1 MIALLLALLVQQADA
16 APAARAVP
24 RPGAWAEAGS
34 ARQSPSREGAGTLPG
49 PPQSNDPLAR
59 YLSDLERAGVL
70 GDDKRPATLETLRA
84 ELAAAED
91 DLVTGNPEVASVRL
105 YKIVESPRYAKLDYA
120 PEYATA
126 ELTLAR
132 ALIRAGGTK
141 SAERYLLRV
150 LGRGSKAPQFAPA
163 YRALV
168 DIALETKEEAE
179 ILAVLDH
186 YDQERGEP
194 LPRDSAAEHAYLAGK
209 VAYEAGDGAR
219 AETLF
224 SEVDRQSRFYAA
236 ALYFRGLI
244 QARQN
249 HFASA
254 RRNLCEIVE
263 QADQDRFTFFIDGR
277 YFAVKDLAYLALGRI
292 AHEQGKYDDAYYFYF
307 RVPTDS
313 DRLPDALFEAS
324 WSMFQKGEYE
334 AARAF
339 LDEFD
344 HTFPAS
350 PLAPDVMLLHAMI
363 DLKSCQFDT
372 VRTTLDKFVKV
383 YGPIET
389 QVQALLKDPGK
400 RAALYRRLLSKA
412 SIATPH
418 DPIADLLKVDPRF
431 YKFYGDIQ
439 ALDREAGQIPNE
451 VAIWDELTAHQ
462 KNQVDGAIESA
473 NATEAVRLVQDVES
487 LRPLAAGDPEME
499 ERVSQLADEAHRAA
513 RLKNV
518 ASGPFAQEA
527 TATLAL
533 SAQAR
538 QLRAH
543 LVAATGVIATKALV
557 DLDKRLRDLLRRA
570 RLTQIDAIIGKK
582 KKLEIEI
589 EQLRDGRYPAELFA
603 TLQLE
608 GLMGD
613 DEEYWPFEGEYWSD
627 EYENYK

>member
-1 MIALLLALLVQQADA
+1 MIALVVALLLQQADA
-16 APAARAVP
+16 APAAKAAA

-34 ARQSPSREGAGTLPG
+34 ARQSPSREGAGTLQGSPKT
-49 PPQSNDPLAR
+49 NDPMAR
-59 YLSDLERAGVL
+59 YLSDLEKAGVL
-70 GDDKRPATLETLRA
+70 GDDKTPATLEKLRE

-105 YKIVESPRYAKLDYA
+105 YKVLESQRYAQFDYA
-120 PEYATA
+120 PDYATA

-150 LGRGSKAPQFAPA
+150 LGRGVQASQFAPA

-224 SEVDRQSRFYAA
+224 TQVDRQSRFYAA

-339 LDEFD
+339 LEEFD

-372 VRTTLDKFVKV
+372 VRATLDKFVKT

-389 QVQALLKDPGK
+389 QVQVLLKDPSK
-400 RAALYRRLLSKA
+400 RAALYRRLLGKK

-451 VAIWDELTAHQ
+451 VAIWDELTAHE
-462 KNQVDGAIESA
+462 KGAGEAA
-473 NATEAVRLVQDVES
+473 NATEAVRLVQDVEA

-518 ASGPFAQEA
+518 ASGPFAREA
-527 TATLAL
+527 AATLAL
-533 SAQAR
+533 SAEAR
-538 QLRAH
+538 QLRGH

-557 DLDKRLRDLLRRA
+557 DLDKRLRDLLRQA

>member
-1 MIALLLALLVQQADA
+1 MIALLVALLVQQTDTAPPAKRLA
-16 APAARAVP
+16 AS
-24 RPGAWAEAGS
+24 G
-34 ARQSPSREGAGTLPG
+34 
-49 PPQSNDPLAR
+49 DPMAR
-59 YLSDLERAGVL
+59 YLTDLEKAGVL
-70 GDDKRPATLETLRA
+70 AGDKTPATLEKLRD

-91 DLVTGNPEVASVRL
+91 DLVTGNAEIASVRL
-105 YKIVESPRYAKLDYA
+105 YKIVESQRYIQFEYA
-120 PEYATA
+120 PDYATA

-150 LGRGSKAPQFAPA
+150 LARGPKAPQFAPA

-179 ILAVLDH
+179 MLAVLDH
-186 YDQERGEP
+186 YDQARGEA

-209 VAYEAGDGAR
+209 VAYETGDAGHAQ
-219 AETLF
+219 ALF
-224 SEVDRQSRFYAA
+224 SGVDRQSRFYAA

-339 LDEFD
+339 LEEFD
-344 HTFPAS
+344 HNFPAS

-372 VRTTLDKFVKV
+372 VRATLDKFVQV
-383 YGPIET
+383 YGPIEV
-389 QVQALLKDPGK
+389 QVAALLKDPAK
-400 RAALYRRLLSKA
+400 RGVLYRRLLSKA

-418 DPIADLLKVDPRF
+418 DPIAALLKVDPRF

-439 ALDREAGQIPNE
+439 ALDREAGVIPNE

-462 KNQVDGAIESA
+462 KAQIDGQTEGVD
-473 NATEAVRLVQDVES
+473 ATEAVRLVQDVES

-499 ERVSQLADEAHRAA
+499 ERVSQLAEEAHRAA

-518 ASGPFAQEA
+518 SSGPFAKEA
-527 TATLAL
+527 AATLAL
-533 SAQAR
+533 GAEAR
-538 QLRAH
+538 KLRAH
-543 LVAATGVIATKALV
+543 LVTATGLIAGKALA
-557 DLDKRLRDLLRRA
+557 DLDKRLRDLLRQA

-589 EQLRDGRYPAELFA
+589 EHLRDGRYPAELFA

>member
-1 MIALLLALLVQQADA
+1 MIALLVVLLAQPSAV
-16 APAARAVP
+16 APAA
-24 RPGAWAEAGS
+24 EA
-34 ARQSPSREGAGTLPG
+34 RTNEK
-49 PPQSNDPLAR
+49 SNDPMAR
-59 YLSDLERAGVL
+59 YLTDLEKAGVL
-70 GDDKRPATLETLRA
+70 GDDKTPATLDKLRE

-91 DLVTGNPEVASVRL
+91 DLVTGNAEVASVRL
-105 YKIVESPRYAKLDYA
+105 YKIVESQRYAQFQYA
-120 PEYATA
+120 PDYATA

-150 LGRGSKAPQFAPA
+150 IGHGTAAPQFAPA

-179 ILAVLDH
+179 ILSVLDH

-209 VAYEAGDGAR
+209 VAYEAGDAAH
-219 AETLF
+219 AEALF

-236 ALYFRGLI
+236 ALYFRGLV

-372 VRTTLDKFVKV
+372 VRATLDKFVKV

-389 QVQALLKDPGK
+389 QVATLLKDPAK
-400 RAALYRRLLSKA
+400 RGALYRRLLSKA

-431 YKFYGDIQ
+431 YKFYSDIR
-439 ALDREAGQIPNE
+439 ALDREAGVIPNE
-451 VAIWDELTAHQ
+451 VAIWDELTAHE
-462 KNQVDGAIESA
+462 KAGGTEGAE
-473 NATEAVRLVQDVES
+473 ATDAVRLVQDVES

-499 ERVSQLADEAHRAA
+499 ERVTQLADEAHRAA

-518 ASGPFAQEA
+518 GNGPFAKEA
-527 TATLAL
+527 AATLAL
-533 SAQAR
+533 GAEAR
-538 QLRAH
+538 QLRAQ
-543 LVAATGVIATKALV
+543 LVAATGLIATKALG
-557 DLDKRLRDLLRRA
+557 DLDKRLRDLLRQA

-589 EQLRDGRYPAELFA
+589 EHLRDGRYPAELFA

>member
-1 MIALLLALLVQQADA
+1 MIALLAALLVQQAAA
-16 APAARAVP
+16 APATTAAA
-24 RPGAWAEAGS
+24 RPG
-34 ARQSPSREGAGTLPG
+34 
-49 PPQSNDPLAR
+49 DPMAR
-59 YLSDLERAGVL
+59 YLTDLEKAGVL
-70 GDDKRPATLETLRA
+70 ADDKTPATLEKLRQA
-84 ELAAAED
+84 LAAAED
-91 DLVTGNPEVASVRL
+91 DLVTGNAEIASVKL
-105 YKIVESPRYAKLDYA
+105 YRIVESPRYAQFDYA

-150 LGRGSKAPQFAPA
+150 LARGVKAPQFAPA

-186 YDQERGEP
+186 DDQARGDA

-209 VAYEAGDGAR
+209 VAYEAGDAR
-219 AETLF
+219 AEALF
-224 SEVDRQSRFYAA
+224 GEVDRQSRFYAA

-249 HFASA
+249 HFVSA

-277 YFAVKDLAYLALGRI
+277 YFAIKDLAYLALGRI

-339 LDEFD
+339 LEEFD

-372 VRTTLDKFVKV
+372 VRATLDKFVKT

-389 QVQALLKDPGK
+389 QVQLLLKDPGK

-439 ALDREAGQIPNE
+439 ALDREAGRIPNE

-462 KNQVDGAIESA
+462 KGQAENAD
-473 NATEAVRLVQDVES
+473 ATEAVRLVQDVES

-518 ASGPFAQEA
+518 GGGPFAREA
-527 TATLAL
+527 AATLAL
-533 SAQAR
+533 SAEAR
-538 QLRAH
+538 RLRAG
-543 LVAATGVIATKALV
+543 LVAATGAIATKALA
-557 DLDKRLRDLLRRA
+557 DLDKRLRDLLRQA

-589 EQLRDGRYPAELFA
+589 EQLRDGRYPPELFA

>member
-1 MIALLLALLVQQADA
+1 MIALLVALVCQPVGA
-16 APAARAVP
+16 AP
-24 RPGAWAEAGS
+24 S
-34 ARQSPSREGAGTLPG
+34 AKAQ
-49 PPQSNDPLAR
+49 PQASDPMAR
-59 YLSDLERAGVL
+59 YLTDLEKAGVL
-70 GDDKRPATLETLRA
+70 NGDKTPATLDKLRE
-84 ELAAAED
+84 ELATAED
-91 DLVTGNPEVASVRL
+91 DLVTGNAEIASVRL
-105 YKIVESPRYAKLDYA
+105 YKIVESQRYIQFEYA
-120 PEYATA
+120 PDYATA

-150 LGRGSKAPQFAPA
+150 LARGPKAAQFAPA

-179 ILAVLDH
+179 MLSVLDH
-186 YDQERGEP
+186 YDQERAAASGET
-194 LPRDSAAEHAYLAGK
+194 LPRDSAAEHAYLAAK
-209 VAYEAGDGAR
+209 VAYETGETAH
-219 AETLF
+219 AESLF
-224 SEVDRQSRFYAA
+224 SAVDRQSRFYAA

-339 LDEFD
+339 LEEFD
-344 HTFPAS
+344 HNFPAS

-372 VRTTLDKFVKV
+372 VRATLDKFVQV
-383 YGPIET
+383 YGPIEV
-389 QVQALLKDPGK
+389 QVAALLKDPAK
-400 RAALYRRLLSKA
+400 RGALYRRLLSKA

-439 ALDREAGQIPNE
+439 ALDREAGVIPNE

-462 KNQVDGAIESA
+462 KGQTEGVD
-473 NATEAVRLVQDVES
+473 ATEAVRLVQDVES

-518 ASGPFAQEA
+518 TSGPFAKEA
-527 TATLAL
+527 AATLAL
-533 SAQAR
+533 GAEAR
-538 QLRAH
+538 KLRAH
-543 LVAATGVIATKALV
+543 LVTATGLIAGKALT
-557 DLDKRLRDLLRRA
+557 DLDKRLRDLLRQA

-582 KKLEIEI
+582 KKLEIEV
-589 EQLRDGRYPAELFA
+589 EHLRDGRYPAELFA

>member
-1 MIALLLALLVQQADA
+1 MIALLAVLLAQPSAV
-16 APAARAVP
+16 APAAK
-24 RPGAWAEAGS
+24 
-34 ARQSPSREGAGTLPG
+34 AGTHEKT
-49 PPQSNDPLAR
+49 SDPMAR
-59 YLSDLERAGVL
+59 YLTDLEKAGVL
-70 GDDKRPATLETLRA
+70 GDDKTPATLERLRE

-91 DLVTGNPEVASVRL
+91 DLVTGNAEVASVRL
-105 YKIVESPRYAKLDYA
+105 YKIVESQRYAQFEYA
-120 PEYATA
+120 PDYATA

-150 LGRGSKAPQFAPA
+150 LGHGTKAPQFAPA

-179 ILAVLDH
+179 ILSVLDH
-186 YDQERGEP
+186 YDQERGDA

-209 VAYEAGDGAR
+209 VAYEAANAAH
-219 AETLF
+219 AEALF

-339 LDEFD
+339 LEEFD

-372 VRTTLDKFVKV
+372 VRATLDKFVQV

-389 QVQALLKDPGK
+389 QVATLLKDPAK
-400 RAALYRRLLSKA
+400 RSALYRRLLSKA

-431 YKFYGDIQ
+431 YKFYSDIR
-439 ALDREAGQIPNE
+439 ALDREAGVIPNE
-451 VAIWDELTAHQ
+451 VAIWDELTAHE
-462 KNQVDGAIESA
+462 KAEGTE
-473 NATEAVRLVQDVES
+473 ATEAVRLVQDVES

-499 ERVSQLADEAHRAA
+499 ERVTQLADEAHRAA

-518 ASGPFAQEA
+518 SSGPFAKEA
-527 TATLAL
+527 AATLAL
-533 SAQAR
+533 GAEAR
-538 QLRAH
+538 QLRAQ
-543 LVAATGVIATKALV
+543 LVTATGLIATKALG
-557 DLDKRLRDLLRRA
+557 DLDKRLRDLLRQA

-589 EQLRDGRYPAELFA
+589 EHLRDGRYPAELFA

>member
-1 MIALLLALLVQQADA
+1 MIALLVALFAQPAAATA
-16 APAARAVP
+16 APPARDV
-24 RPGAWAEAGS
+24 
-34 ARQSPSREGAGTLPG
+34 
-49 PPQSNDPLAR
+49 DPVGHYLA
-59 YLSDLERAGVL
+59 DLEKAGVL
-70 GDDKRPATLETLRA
+70 DDDKQPATLDRLRA
-84 ELAAAED
+84 ELAGAED
-91 DLVTGNPEVASVRL
+91 DLVTGNAEVASVRL
-105 YKIVESPRYAKLDYA
+105 YRLVESSRYAQFSYA
-120 PEYATA
+120 PDYATA

-132 ALIRAGGTK
+132 ALSRAGAYK

-150 LGRGSKAPQFAPA
+150 LARGPAAPQFAPA
-163 YRALV
+163 YRAVV
-168 DIALETKEEAE
+168 DIGLETKEEAA

-186 YDQERGEP
+186 AQEQISGA
-194 LPRDSAAEHAYLAGK
+194 LPRDAQAEHAYLAGK
-209 VAYEAGDGAR
+209 VAYESGDGAR
-219 AETLF
+219 AESSF
-224 SEVDRQSRFYAA
+224 SQVDRQSRFYAA

-244 QARQN
+244 QARRG

-254 RRNLCEIVE
+254 RANLCEIVE
-263 QADQDRFTFFIDGR
+263 QVDQSRFTFFIDGR
-277 YFAVKDLAYLALGRI
+277 YFAIKDLAYLALGRI

-344 HTFPAS
+344 HDFHTT

-363 DLKSCQFDT
+363 DLKSCAFDQ
-372 VRTTLDKFVKV
+372 VKSTLAAFVQT
-383 YGPIET
+383 YGPIEERVT
-389 QVQALLKDPGK
+389 ELLKDPHKRGALYQRLLGK
-400 RAALYRRLLSKA
+400 R

-418 DPIADLLKVDPRF
+418 DPIAELLKVDPRF
-431 YKFYGDIQ
+431 YKFYGDIL
-439 ALDREAGQIPNE
+439 ALDRETGAIPNE
-451 VAIWDELTAHQ
+451 VAVWDELTAHQ
-462 KNQVDGAIESA
+462 QGKATEAG
-473 NATEAVRLVQDVES
+473 ATEAVRLVQDVEA

-499 ERVSQLADEAHRAA
+499 ERVGQLADEAHRAA
-513 RLKNV
+513 RLENV
-518 ASGPFAQEA
+518 AGGPYAKEA
-527 TATLAL
+527 AATLAL
-533 SAQAR
+533 SAEAR
-538 QLRAH
+538 RLRAH
-543 LVAATGVIATKALV
+543 LVKATGLIANQALI
-557 DLDKRLRDLLRRA
+557 DLDRRLRDLLRQA

-589 EQLRDGRYPAELFA
+589 EQLRDGRYPADLFA